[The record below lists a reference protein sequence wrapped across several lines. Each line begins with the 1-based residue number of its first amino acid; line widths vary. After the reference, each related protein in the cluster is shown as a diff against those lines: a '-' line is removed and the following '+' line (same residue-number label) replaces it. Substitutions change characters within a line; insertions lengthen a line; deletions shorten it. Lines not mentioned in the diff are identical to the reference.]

1 MTSSLKQRFDFTI
14 LREPQDRLAY
24 AMLKTLSYDGH
35 GDYGSCGVA
44 EFDLIDFANAV
55 DWPPGE
61 TLRRLKRIASE
72 LGAVCVEHQDIILFA
87 IAGAQQEGFDHLYKR
102 RGFEGRPPVLRRR

>member
-1 MTSSLKQRFDFTI
+1 MASLKQRFDFTI
-14 LREPQDRLAY
+14 LTQPEDLLAY
-24 AMLKTLSYDGH
+24 AVIKTLAYDGH

-44 EFDLIDFANAV
+44 EFDLIEFAEAL

-72 LGAVCVEHQDIILFA
+72 LSAVCVEHQDVVLFA
-87 IAGAQQEGFDHLYKR
+87 ITGAQQEGFDYLYKR
-102 RGFEGRPPVLRRR
+102 RGFEGRPPILRRR